1 MCVRGLLNSNAT
13 TSNPYH
19 SKPRFSGYRSTVEKF
34 SKIESVPNPLRS
46 LRSKVPKPEHPK
58 GPQGGAKRCEKN
70 RLVGRRHRKSV
81 SKGSR
86 GLVDAGA
93 TESGGGMKKVKEGRV
108 YDSLPAIN
116 VPLGCPEVSRDGN
129 TREARAHAC
138 LVGRRIA
145 SHKVGGYGCPEA
157 SERLVDKQLRWNPE
171 IRGQIRIPRFGAP
184 IGSTRGPRLLLLR
197 ATFLLSPLAFLSRS
211 YFSTFPR
218 NLLFFPLSRT
228 VCSVR
233 VVLVFSVRE
242 PAVPRAGSK
251 HRTVLLD
258 MSGRNVNLRGIYTFL
273 TFDSRIGG

>member
-184 IGSTRGPRLLLLR
+184 IGSIDTRPSPSPSPRNFSSLSPRLSLSLLLLHVPTEPSLFSSFPNSLFRPSR
-197 ATFLLSPLAFLSRS
+197 ARIFRTRTRRASR
-211 YFSTFPR
+211 R
-218 NLLFFPLSRT
+218 Q
-228 VCSVR
+228 
-233 VVLVFSVRE
+233 
-242 PAVPRAGSK
+242 
-251 HRTVLLD
+251 
-258 MSGRNVNLRGIYTFL
+258 
-273 TFDSRIGG
+273 